1 MQAANVLQRRAE
13 LEEAE
18 SSLSATPYSP
28 SSSSSST
35 SAATGNAT
43 PAPRNRLT
51 ASSLTTLLDAR
62 KEITSAAELRRL
74 CADFNCDVEMVERL
88 AGRVTSP
95 SVSLVRSEQQEKE
108 DTYLV
113 GACSSLTG
121 SLAGPELIMPCCT
134 RQARWVD
141 PQPAT
146 ERIA

>member
-28 SSSSSST
+28 SSAA
-35 SAATGNAT
+35 SAATASAT

-113 GACSSLTG
+113 GA
-121 SLAGPELIMPCCT
+121 
-134 RQARWVD
+134 
-141 PQPAT
+141 
-146 ERIA
+146 